1 MTTLTIPNDEMNEDS
16 GLLINDVIK
25 GIEDLG
31 TLEASLLGNLWTGRG
46 TIRAGD
52 STIREGEGAIR
63 AGQNF

>member
-31 TLEASLLGNLWTGRG
+31 TLEASLVGKL
-46 TIRAGD
+46 
-52 STIREGEGAIR
+52 
-63 AGQNF
+63 